1 MTRRPSTREVG
12 NAGEDKACAWLESH
26 GYGILARNW
35 RTRRGEIDIIAEKDG
50 TLVFA
55 EVKTLPS
62 GEVET
67 LAHELDR
74 RKQKR
79 LIETAQ
85 LFLAKHREY
94 RYNAVRFD
102 VLVVDMPNWS
112 EVYHI
117 EDAFSEP
124 V

>member
-67 LAHELDR
+67 LAYELDR

-85 LFLAKHREY
+85 LFLAKHRKY